1 MHFPPMEVVS
11 RYRGRVTLARVLL
24 YMHTV
29 LYRYPRFGV
38 WCYLIRSGK
47 KVVVFDAGPRFSS
60 LLGGKWGRDV
70 DNTARILYA
79 LDRYFPD
86 MPVSFIAASHYHFD
100 HVENA
105 PHLQQRLAKRQKTV
119 PPIRLHANEYEPK
132 RFLHV
137 FPHSLIRVFQQAGY
151 SDWRLG
157 KPICDG
163 ERIAG
168 SSYRFVHCPG
178 HTSGNLA
185 LRSDTEKIVI
195 GGYWAKP
202 RQRVGLLLRLV
213 TALIDEAA
221 DDFSKTR
228 SAVRGSEAYRI
239 FTYHPTLR
247 D

>member
-1 MHFPPMEVVS
+1 MHTPVIEVVS
-11 RYRGRVTLARVLL
+11 ETHGKPSVVRVLL
-24 YMHTV
+24 VMQTF

-119 PPIRLHANEYEPK
+119 PPIRLHTNEYEPK

-185 LRSDTEKIVI
+185 LRSDIEKVFI
-195 GGYWAKP
+195 GGYWAIPK
-202 RQRVGLLLRLV
+202 QRVGILARIITSFVDESTACFPV
-213 TALIDEAA
+213 TIRHMQGCE
-221 DDFSKTR
+221 S
-228 SAVRGSEAYRI
+228 YRI
-239 FTYHPTLR
+239 ATYHPTLGR
-247 D
+247 